1 MSIKVNKVGFTL
13 IETVIIVGVLG
24 VIMVAVTSVLINSY
38 RAKSRIEVADKVEE
52 NGVSV
57 LRELKENVIIAT
69 GVGMTCATNVSMVG
83 STLSIQNVNDG
94 SVTNLICYEGTKIA
108 SESASGSFDLT
119 TGGVKVTGC
128 NDFAR
133 CELFL
138 DSTDRINKVNF
149 SFTLS
154 SGDTSAPA
162 ENSRVRIFNSSVVP
176 RN

>member
-1 MSIKVNKVGFTL
+1 MFKKELGFTL
-13 IETVIIVGVLG
+13 IETVVIVGVLG
-24 VIMVAVTSVLINSY
+24 VIMITVTSVLINSY
-38 RAKSRIEVADKVEE
+38 KAKSRIEVADKVEE

-57 LRELKENVIIAT
+57 LRELRENIRLAA
-69 GVGMTCATNVSMVG
+69 GVGMTCATNILSVG
-83 STLSIQNVNDG
+83 STISIQNTNDG
-94 SVTNLICYEGTKIA
+94 SITNLICYEGTRIA
-108 SESASGSFDLT
+108 SVSAGGSFDLT
-119 TGGVKVTGC
+119 SSSVKVTGC

-133 CELFL
+133 CELFP